1 MSVTDG
7 EWKRRE
13 RERVGKLIRGNGRLL
28 IDEEK
33 RNNRI

>member
-1 MSVTDG
+1 MESGRV
-7 EWKRRE
+7 ERE